1 MPHTKPHT
9 KLGAKPHGKK
19 PARPT
24 AVVIGGGMA
33 GLLAARELVTAGIEV
48 TLVEASD
55 RFGGCVGVH
64 EVASLKLDS
73 GAESFATRSTAVSDL
88 VRELG
93 LGDRLVEPNPAGAW
107 VQLPEGASPLPKT
120 GVLGIPAE
128 PWDPEV
134 RLTLGFRGALR
145 ASLDRWLPAS
155 TGTKSELSSVS
166 DLVRARMGQT
176 VLERLVTPV
185 VSGVHSADP
194 ALLDVDMVAPRLR
207 RLVVEKGSLSAA
219 VAELRAGA
227 KAGSAVGSLAGGMY
241 TLVTALV
248 EELKQTGVKL
258 VTGTPVTELKR
269 NDAAAGE
276 APAAAAAAGET
287 EDAGEHA
294 GSASGKSKA
303 VQRTKTWTVTAN
315 GKTWTADAVVVATE
329 GPGAVGLVSDVLP
342 EMANYA
348 PWPAHQIKIVT
359 LVLDMP
365 ELDAPTRGTGILVA
379 PQTPGIQ
386 AKALT
391 HATSK
396 WAWLADEA
404 GPGTHVLRLSYGR
417 MSQAAQDSPEA
428 PRIAAELH
436 DAGEDVKP
444 EPETDAE
451 LLEAAV
457 SDAAALLGIHITE
470 ADLLGSGIVRWQG
483 ALPFAAV
490 GHKKRVDEARKLA
503 GQLPGFA
510 MVGSWLAGTGLTA
523 VTADARKTAGVLAER
538 LVEEP

>member
-1 MPHTKPHT
+1 MPYTKPQT
-9 KLGAKPHGKK
+9 KLSAKPHGKK
-19 PARPT
+19 PVRPT

-33 GLLAARELVTAGIEV
+33 GLIAARELATTGIEV
-48 TLVEASD
+48 TLLEATD

-88 VRELG
+88 VQELG

-120 GVLGIPAE
+120 GVLGIPAD
-128 PWDPEV
+128 PWESEV
-134 RLTLGFRGALR
+134 RLTLGFWGALR

-207 RLVVEKGSLSAA
+207 RLVAEKGSLSAA

-227 KAGSAVGSLAGGMY
+227 KAGSAVGSLSGGMY

-248 EELKQTGVKL
+248 EELKQAGVKL
-258 VTGTPVTELKR
+258 VTGTPVTELQL
-269 NDAAAGE
+269 NDAASQE
-276 APAAAAAAGET
+276 AKEAHP
-287 EDAGEHA
+287 
-294 GSASGKSKA
+294 
-303 VQRTKTWTVTAN
+303 WTVTA
-315 GKTWTADAVVVATE
+315 GERTWTSDAVVVATD
-329 GPGAVGLVSDVLP
+329 GPRAVGLVSDVAP
-342 EMANYA
+342 EIANYA
-348 PWPAHQIKIVT
+348 PKRGHQIKLVT

-396 WAWLADEA
+396 WSWLADEA

-417 MSQAAQDSPEA
+417 MSQGPQHSPEA
-428 PRIAAELH
+428 PRVAAELH
-436 DAGEDVKP
+436 DAGDDVNS

-451 LLEAAV
+451 LLDAAV
-457 SDAAALLGIHITE
+457 SDAAALLGVHITE
-470 ADLLGSGIVRWQG
+470 ADLLDSGIVRWQG

-503 GQLPGFA
+503 GQLSGFA
-510 MVGSWLAGTGLTA
+510 MVGSWLAGTGLAA
-523 VTADARKTAGVLAER
+523 VTADARKTAGALAEQLAER
-538 LVEEP
+538 LTEPPERS